1 MQAAGPTKGVAG
13 LRGVQFTLL
22 KTAAPTL
29 RLKKGMKLP
38 GNGFYL
44 WAWTYPRFSAILSL
58 QTGNNARGIKMDR
71 LAKDGKRQAA
81 QQILMLAKALGYK
94 YYQVADALGLK
105 KSTISRWYSGETVPD
120 DDNWP
125 KLLELRKRL
134 KATGKLI
141 NGGEH
146 VNQTHVKPWARV
158 AQQVLILAAALG
170 YKQYQVADALGISK
184 GAVSYWHSGEQEP
197 NEDNW
202 AKLLELKERLETT
215 GQLANGGL
223 AAKGGKPPKAPVS
236 KDERREWA
244 KALMARMLEAADKL
258 GLGTS
263 MLAGKLSV
271 RRSTLYYWQHG
282 NAIPSMKNYH
292 KLLKLCSILEAMK
305 AVRVK
310 SKAQAARQILILAIG
325 LGYKLYQVADA
336 LGIDNGT
343 VSRWYNGETEPC
355 GRNWFKLLVLKQ
367 NLETTGK
374 LVNSIEKWGD

>member
-1 MQAAGPTKGVAG
+1 M
-13 LRGVQFTLL
+13 
-22 KTAAPTL
+22 
-29 RLKKGMKLP
+29 
-38 GNGFYL
+38 
-44 WAWTYPRFSAILSL
+44 
-58 QTGNNARGIKMDR
+58 
-71 LAKDGKRQAA
+71 KDGKRRAA
-81 QQILMLAKALGYK
+81 QQILMLAKALGYRH
-94 YYQVADALGLK
+94 YQVADALGLK
-105 KSTISRWYSGETVPD
+105 KSTISRWYSGETVPGD
-120 DDNWP
+120 NNWP
-125 KLLELRKRL
+125 KLLELRERL

-146 VNQTHVKPWARV
+146 VNQTHARPWVRV
-158 AQQVLILAAALG
+158 VRQVLALASTLS
-170 YKQYQVADALGISK
+170 YKQYQVADALGVEK
-184 GAVSYWHSGEQEP
+184 GTVSSWHSGDKEP
-197 NEDNW
+197 GEDNW

-263 MLAGKLSV
+263 MLAGKLGV
-271 RRSTLYYWQHG
+271 RRATLYYWREG
-282 NAIPSMKNYH
+282 NSIPSIKNYR

-310 SKAQAARQILILAIG
+310 SRAQAARQILILAIG
-325 LGYKLYQVADA
+325 LGYQLYQVADA
-336 LGIDNGT
+336 LGVNNGT
-343 VSRWYNGETEPC
+343 VSRWHNGETEPC